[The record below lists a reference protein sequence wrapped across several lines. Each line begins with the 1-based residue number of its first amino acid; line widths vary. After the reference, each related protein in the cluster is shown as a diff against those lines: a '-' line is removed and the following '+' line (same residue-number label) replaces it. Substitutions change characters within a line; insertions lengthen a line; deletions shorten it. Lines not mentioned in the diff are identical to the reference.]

1 MPKTEPFQARLR
13 RLRRERGL
21 TMRALARLAGLPD
34 RALENYEHGRRQP
47 TLPVARALAAA
58 LKVSLDELA
67 G

>member
-1 MPKTEPFQARLR
+1 MPKVETFPARLR

-21 TMRALARLAGLPD
+21 TMRGLARAAGLPD

-47 TLPVARALAAA
+47 TLPVARALAKA
-58 LKVSLDELA
+58 LGVSLDELA